1 MRWRRKRSDSG
12 IGNIVDIP
20 EVDMPNLSV
29 SEKLTA
35 LPEKLKPDL
44 DLLDIDLSDMKGP
57 IEASIIRNIR
67 NQMKAFFNEFM
78 NLCKLVF
85 YLRAIAV
92 VIDAV
97 RYQNQYYTDNSFDN
111 KMVGENLK
119 KIWKRD
125 SLKRLT
131 PNLQGLQQ
139 ATEWINYP
147 YL

>member
-1 MRWRRKRSDSG
+1 
-12 IGNIVDIP
+12 
-20 EVDMPNLSV
+20 MPNLSV

-97 RYQNQYYTDNSFDN
+97 RYQNQYYTDNAFDN

-119 KIWKRD
+119 KRCGKG
-125 SLKRLT
+125 T
-131 PNLQGLQQ
+131 V
-139 ATEWINYP
+139 
-147 YL
+147 

>member
-12 IGNIVDIP
+12 IGNVVDIP

-35 LPEKLKPDL
+35 LLEKLKPDL

-139 ATEWINYP
+139 ATE
-147 YL
+147 